1 MKRQTVII
9 AGGGICGLY
18 AALLLSEHCD
28 VTILEAGN
36 RIGGRIWDVVEPGFG
51 GTVKRGAEFIHG
63 KAELTFSLLEK
74 AGITFKVAEGKMYS
88 VTAGAMEETEFFIEG
103 WDELMRKMKDVKMDM
118 TLHEFL
124 IQYFKEDKYAVLRRQ
139 AMRYAEGYDI
149 ADPDK
154 VSVMALYKEW
164 GEEEESYQIS
174 KGYGALIEY
183 LAAQCREKGVQIL
196 TGKIVKHVNWRNSH
210 TLVTTADKNI
220 YTANKVIVTVPLGVL
235 QRRNEQASIEFSPTL
250 DTHIAA
256 AQKIGFG
263 SVIKVAVAFKQT
275 FWKHDTAFIFGD
287 QLFQTWWTQLPYESN
302 TLTGWAGGNKAKELS
317 LFSEEELEAAALAS
331 LAEIFNIPL
340 SEMREKVLAILVTN
354 WQRYEQFG
362 GAYSYPTPTTREAR
376 EILNTPANDT
386 IYFAGE
392 ALYDGTFSGTV
403 EAALLTAKSTSE
415 LIINGL

>member
-9 AGGGICGLY
+9 AGGGICALY
-18 AALLLSEHCD
+18 TALLLSEHCD
-28 VTILEAGN
+28 VTILEASD
-36 RIGGRIWDVVEPGFG
+36 RIGGRIWDVSGHGFD
-51 GTVKRGAEFIHG
+51 TIVKRGAEFIHG
-63 KAELTFSLLEK
+63 EAKLTFALLNE
-74 AGITFKVAEGKMYS
+74 AGIAYKKTEGKMYN
-88 VTAGAMEETEFFIEG
+88 VVAGKINETEFFIEG
-103 WDELMRKMKDVKMDM
+103 WDELMQKMKDIKLDM

-124 IQYFKEDKYAVLRRQ
+124 VHYFKEDSYAALKRQ

-164 GEEEESYQIS
+164 AEEEESYHIS
-174 KGYGALIEY
+174 KGYGALVEY
-183 LAAQCREKGVQIL
+183 LAGQCRIKGVQIL
-196 TGKIVKHVNWRNSH
+196 TENIVKHIDWHNGHAVVC
-210 TLVTTADKNI
+210 TEDKNT
-220 YTANKVIVTVPLGVL
+220 YKAHKVVVTVPLGVL
-235 QRRNEQASIEFSPTL
+235 QRRNERASITFSPTL
-250 DTHIAA
+250 DTHVAA

-263 SVIKVAVAFKQT
+263 SVVKVVVAFKQP

-287 QLFQTWWTQLPYESN
+287 QLFQTWWTQLPYACN

-317 LFSEEELEAAALAS
+317 MFSEEELEAAALAS

-340 SEMREKVLAILVTN
+340 SEMREKVSAIMVTN
-354 WQRYEQFG
+354 WQKYEEFG
-362 GAYSYPTPTTREAR
+362 GAYSYPTPTTKEAR
-376 EILNTPANDT
+376 EVLNTPADDT